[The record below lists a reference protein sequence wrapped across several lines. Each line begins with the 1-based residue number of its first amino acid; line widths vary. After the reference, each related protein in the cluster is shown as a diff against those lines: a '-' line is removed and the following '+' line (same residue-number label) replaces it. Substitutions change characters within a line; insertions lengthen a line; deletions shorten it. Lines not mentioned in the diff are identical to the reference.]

1 MSTEILNSIFS
12 LNLTGEYEESEK
24 IFDLLPLNNKST
36 DDEYFNLNTK
46 ITEYDDSIER
56 EVDFHLF
63 QQTLS
68 PSSPS
73 SSSIS
78 STSPFYIPL
87 SPFIQVSNSPLDL
100 VESELECEL
109 ESEIWGNQIEKKV
122 DTDIEPEIKNKKRG
136 RKRKSTK
143 IDNIIVGC
151 EPIRKKSLDVNEDD
165 IITIGIYTKAE
176 RREKIRRYKE
186 KRRNHAKKRVLYKC
200 RKRFADTRERVGGR
214 FVKKSK

>member
-12 LNLTGEYEESEK
+12 LNLTSEYEESEK

-36 DDEYFNLNTK
+36 GKLEYVFHDEYLNLNTK

-78 STSPFYIPL
+78 STSPFYTPL

-100 VESELECEL
+100 VESELESEL
-109 ESEIWGNQIEKKV
+109 DSEIWGNQIEKKV
-122 DTDIEPEIKNKKRG
+122 DTDIETR
-136 RKRKSTK
+136 
-143 IDNIIVGC
+143 D
-151 EPIRKKSLDVNEDD
+151 
-165 IITIGIYTKAE
+165 
-176 RREKIRRYKE
+176 KE
-186 KRRNHAKKRVLYKC
+186 
-200 RKRFADTRERVGGR
+200 
-214 FVKKSK
+214 